1 MPWRL
6 VVFIVLFVI
15 FFLFIVFNLENKTDI
30 RFGPIEK
37 MVIHDIPVFVTA
49 FFSFIAGMFCTF
61 PFLFRSRSRKKAE
74 NVQGKGLLAKM
85 TGNQKN
91 SGEKSG
97 DSSLADRSHYGID

>member
-6 VVFIVLFVI
+6 IVFIVLFVV

-37 MVIHDIPVFVTA
+37 MVIRDIPVFVTV

-61 PFLFRSRSRKKAE
+61 PFLFRKRRKIGEVK
-74 NVQGKGLLAKM
+74 VKVKGRGLLAKAAKK
-85 TGNQKN
+85 Q
-91 SGEKSG
+91 G
-97 DSSLADRSHYGID
+97 DSTIADRNHYGID